1 MRTYRI
7 DELDPKDVTRLAK
20 SLDAKDMKSSMDGM
34 YWLDL
39 PEDMYSDEQRD
50 HAGECGPYSVG
61 LETGED
67 WIAVEL
73 LVRARNRM
81 RCSCVAYADPAQR
94 AWVMDEVDRT
104 LRELDIP
111 V

>member
-1 MRTYRI
+1 MRSYRI
-7 DELDPKDVTRLAK
+7 DELAPADVARLQKALE
-20 SLDAKDMKSSMDGM
+20 SRGMKSSMEGM
-34 YWLDL
+34 FWLDL
-39 PEDMYSDEQRD
+39 PADLYSDEQREHTAD
-50 HAGECGPYSVG
+50 CGPYSLG

-67 WIAVEL
+67 WICVEL
-73 LVRARNRM
+73 LVRARNRI
-81 RCSCVAYADPAQR
+81 RCSCVAYADAGQR